1 MPHAPRRRRAA
12 MRPTPADGPSPV
24 DPTPRP
30 SCDPPDLGHGE
41 ARSDADGVH
50 EAAVR
55 SNPELVT
62 TGRSGGT
69 SRTADT
75 SRLAGY
81 VADQDRTSVVP
92 PGAAIAKSPENF
104 AGPETESTTPPR
116 KRPGTPTPKPAPP
129 SPAPDPAG
137 IDPDAPAPRP
147 PPPAPIPPPVR
158 GPDPAAPAT
167 GTDQP
172 LRLRGPDAR

>member
-1 MPHAPRRRRAA
+1 

-104 AGPETESTTPPR
+104 AGPETESTTPPASGR
-116 KRPGTPTPKPAPP
+116 APDAEAGAAFARTRSGRHRPRRPAPARAAGSSAGARPGPA
-129 SPAPDPAG
+129 A
-137 IDPDAPAPRP
+137 
-147 PPPAPIPPPVR
+147 PPPAR
-158 GPDPAAPAT
+158 TSRSDSADPTRADDLHAA
-167 GTDQP
+167 
-172 LRLRGPDAR
+172 